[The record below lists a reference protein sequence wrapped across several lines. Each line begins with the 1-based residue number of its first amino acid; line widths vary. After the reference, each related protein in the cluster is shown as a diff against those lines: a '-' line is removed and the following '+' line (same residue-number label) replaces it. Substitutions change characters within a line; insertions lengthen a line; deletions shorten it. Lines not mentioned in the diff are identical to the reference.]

1 MLLDMPTVSLVSIS
15 VTTILGCVLVFAWWQ
30 EATSTLAGW
39 WGLAQLVMSLGIIIA
54 VAGLRAG
61 NDDIHAFGQACMI
74 LSAAIMW
81 MAARSFEGRR
91 VKALWVFTGPA
102 IFMLADL
109 GNYLD
114 AFDHRLIAA
123 CAVMA
128 AFNLATAFE
137 LGRNS
142 SERLVSRWP
151 AVVFL
156 IATAIGYLAW
166 LPLSVRMPIHEA
178 GLVFASTWMPWVI
191 LVATLERIA
200 LAFVVLALVKEREEL
215 KQRIDA
221 LTDPLTGLPNRRAL
235 FAAAER
241 LREHSKYLK
250 GDPISVL
257 VFDLDHFKKINDT
270 FGHRFGDRVLQLFA
284 HTMSE
289 RLETGSIVGRLGG
302 EEFAAILPGADLATA
317 AVAAEQIRTAF
328 AGAADV
334 LDGMRVASTVSIGC
348 AASDDIDCD
357 LNGLFHRADGA
368 LYAAKNGGRNRVE
381 LISMHAAID
390 ETATLPRPVTPAA
403 TARIAPFLEKRWRT
417 RRYRSARWGETGGSR
432 SRRGG
437 PTLS

>member
-15 VTTILGCVLVFAWWQ
+15 VTAILGFILVFAWWQ

-39 WGLAQLVMSLGIIIA
+39 WGLAQLVMSLGIIIV
-54 VAGLRAG
+54 VAAPIIG
-61 NDDIHAFGQACMI
+61 NNDIHAFGQACMI

-91 VKALWVFTGPA
+91 VRALWVFAAPA

-109 GNYLD
+109 GDYLD
-114 AFDHRLIAA
+114 AFDHRLTAV

-128 AFNLATAFE
+128 AFSLATAYE

-142 SERLVSRWP
+142 SERLISRWP
-151 AVVFL
+151 AVVLL

-166 LPLSVRMPIHEA
+166 LPLSIRMPVHEA

-191 LVATLERIA
+191 LVATLERVA

-257 VFDLDHFKKINDT
+257 VFDSRRSMT
-270 FGHRFGDRVLQLFA
+270 P
-284 HTMSE
+284 S
-289 RLETGSIVGRLGG
+289 
-302 EEFAAILPGADLATA
+302 ATA
-317 AVAAEQIRTAF
+317 SATACCSSLPAPCRNGSRPAASS
-328 AGAADV
+328 AGSGARSSRPYCPAPIWRR
-334 LDGMRVASTVSIGC
+334 LASPRSRSAPPLPARRRCSTGC
-348 AASDDIDCD
+348 AW
-357 LNGLFHRADGA
+357 
-368 LYAAKNGGRNRVE
+368 
-381 LISMHAAID
+381 
-390 ETATLPRPVTPAA
+390 PA
-403 TARIAPFLEKRWRT
+403 P
-417 RRYRSARWGETGGSR
+417 
-432 SRRGG
+432 
-437 PTLS
+437 

>member
-1 MLLDMPTVSLVSIS
+1 
-15 VTTILGCVLVFAWWQ
+15 
-30 EATSTLAGW
+30 
-39 WGLAQLVMSLGIIIA
+39 
-54 VAGLRAG
+54 
-61 NDDIHAFGQACMI
+61 
-74 LSAAIMW
+74 
-81 MAARSFEGRR
+81 
-91 VKALWVFTGPA
+91 
-102 IFMLADL
+102 
-109 GNYLD
+109 
-114 AFDHRLIAA
+114 
-123 CAVMA
+123 MA
-128 AFNLATAFE
+128 AFSLATAFE
-137 LGRNS
+137 FGRNT

-191 LVATLERIA
+191 VVATLERIA

-317 AVAAEQIRTAF
+317 GGAAEQIRTAF
-328 AGAADV
+328 AGAAESYLNVGRGEV
-334 LDGMRVASTVSIGC
+334 LDRVRESWASFWLARGIEYRARQGIRQSELKPAVLLQAMADAEAAGVIFTVNPVTGREEIVIN
-348 AASDDIDCD
+348 ASFGLGETVVSGRGEGD
-357 LNGLFHRADGA
+357 LYTLDG
-368 LYAAKNGGRNRVE
+368 KSGE
-381 LISMHAAID
+381 
-390 ETATLPRPVTPAA
+390 ETAFPLIGSKKTMIVRRSGENGTLETAVPMRRQRERCLTAEMTA
-403 TARIAPFLEKRWRT
+403 RLARIAGALEEYFGYPLDIEFAVAGGRIAILQAPRQKFASKLYRT
-417 RRYRSARWGETGGSR
+417 
-432 SRRGG
+432 
-437 PTLS
+437 